1 MTAVEARAALRL
13 AESRRE
19 ELVSLLSHLIAA
31 ASPYGSSGA
40 EAQNVLARFLE
51 RHGFA
56 VTQSRDDPGGYRNHP
71 DFMPP
76 PVSPG
81 KNAPP
86 INLVARLREE
96 AEMPLLF
103 FAHVDT
109 EPLRPASAPE
119 EAVVREGKLYGAGA
133 ADDKGGLAAAAFAA
147 AILAESLGRAPR
159 LLSVHGKGGGSR
171 GSLPAF
177 ARLEAGPKAAVYVHP
192 AETGRGMSE
201 LKISCRGVLDVRLAV
216 RGWRGAPLEIGTP
229 ESAPLDGGGDALAAC
244 LELIRELRETDL
256 AGSVVQLGRIEG
268 GDGPGLVPDRA
279 LAELRILFDEPHT
292 TAGVLA
298 AFGRAA
304 EDYALRH
311 ATGDVRFR
319 IEVTSA
325 GRAANPASVPWNA
338 QPTLVLR
345 RVIEEITG
353 NEPKPYAAHLASD
366 IRFPIRLCGL
376 PTVGIGCLAGGFY
389 GPEEWVDLDDLV
401 RLVAVLVRFASAWDP
416 TDSPSP

>member
-56 VTQSRDDPGGYRNHP
+56 VTQSRDDPEGYRNHP
-71 DFMPP
+71 EFMPP
-76 PVSPG
+76 PVAPG
-81 KNAPP
+81 ENVPP
-86 INLVARLREE
+86 MNLVARLREE
-96 AEMPLLF
+96 AEMPLVF

-109 EPLRPASAPE
+109 EPSRPASAPG
-119 EAVVREGKLYGAGA
+119 EAVVREGKLYGPGA
-133 ADDKGGLAAAAFAA
+133 ADDKGGLAAAAVAA
-147 AILAESLGRAPR
+147 ALLAESRGRAPR

-171 GSLPAF
+171 GSLPVF

-201 LKISCRGVLDVRLAV
+201 LKISSRGVLDARLAV
-216 RGWRGAPLEIGTP
+216 RGWRGALEIGTP
-229 ESAPLDGGGDALAAC
+229 ESAPLDVGGDALAAC
-244 LELIRELRETDL
+244 LELIQELREIDL

-298 AFGRAA
+298 AIGRAA
-304 EDYALRH
+304 EDYAVRH
-311 ATGDVRFR
+311 ATEDIRFR

-376 PTVGIGCLAGGFY
+376 PTVGIGGLAGGFY

-401 RLVAVLVRFASAWDP
+401 RLVAALIRFASAWDP
-416 TDSPSP
+416 TDSLSR